1 MCILLKQQKKFK
13 KKKHEIITEIYLKE
27 KEMKQE
33 NMEES
38 DAKTCLKKADKYF
51 KNGKKLS
58 TFKRNSISTNL
69 FFVIRRIRDE

>member
-1 MCILLKQQKKFK
+1 MYLTETTEKIP
-13 KKKHEIITEIYLKE
+13 KKKHGIITKIYLKE

-33 NMEES
+33 NIEES

-51 KNGKKLS
+51 KSGKKLS

-69 FFVIRRIRDE
+69 FFVIRKIKDE